1 MARVMFD
8 TGGRPFLSVTV
19 KGKRARIYW
28 EQRWAR
34 YGLLYLGAEF
44 EEEVPVLYLPA
55 DEAEG
60 RPEPAP
66 LRGFTD
72 DPALLRLY
80 RRMIELDRLGELKP
94 GPLEGA

>member
-55 DEAEG
+55 DEARAG
-60 RPEPAP
+60 PN
-66 LRGFTD
+66 
-72 DPALLRLY
+72 
-80 RRMIELDRLGELKP
+80 RRRC
-94 GPLEGA
+94 GASRTIRSCCGCTGA